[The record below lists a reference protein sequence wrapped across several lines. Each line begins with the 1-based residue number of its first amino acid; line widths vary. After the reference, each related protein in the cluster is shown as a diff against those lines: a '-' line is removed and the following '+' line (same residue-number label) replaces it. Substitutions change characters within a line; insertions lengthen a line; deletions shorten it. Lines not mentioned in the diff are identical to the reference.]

1 MRSTWRALAVTAMA
15 IAALTAATPSYADD
29 GGIVVSSD
37 SSGGSGWFVV
47 MMVLAAIIGIGTT
60 VWRVT
65 MAQKLARG
73 AGMDPSLAT
82 KMTLMTKDGLDDTYL
97 AASLRGQMSPTAPGT
112 ESSGQGSGPWEQTMA
127 RLTEL
132 KSLLDSGAITQQEY
146 DDRRKAIIDSV

>member
-15 IAALTAATPSYADD
+15 IAALTAATPLYADD

-97 AASLRGQMSPTAPGT
+97 AASLRGQMSPTAP
-112 ESSGQGSGPWEQTMA
+112 
-127 RLTEL
+127 
-132 KSLLDSGAITQQEY
+132 
-146 DDRRKAIIDSV
+146 